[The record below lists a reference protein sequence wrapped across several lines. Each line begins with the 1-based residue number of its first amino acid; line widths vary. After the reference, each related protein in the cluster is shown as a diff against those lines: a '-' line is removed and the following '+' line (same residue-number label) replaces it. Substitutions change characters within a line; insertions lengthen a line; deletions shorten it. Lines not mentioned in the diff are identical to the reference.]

1 MELQQ
6 NIRRA
11 ATRPMAWVAVV
22 SVAVL
27 LALIGWYMRP
37 IGALSHA
44 TGLRTPIVISVESPR
59 IGGPGGQIGDAPQ
72 PGQTSRVGGPGG
84 QLGDAPQTP

>member
-6 NIRRA
+6 NLSRA
-11 ATRPMAWVAVV
+11 ATRPMAWGAAV
-22 SVAVL
+22 SVALL

-44 TGLRTPIVISVESPR
+44 TGLRTPIVASVESPR
-59 IGGPGGQIGDAPQ
+59 VGGPGGQIGDAPL
-72 PGQTSRVGGPGG
+72 PDQTSRVGGPGG
-84 QLGDAPQTP
+84 QIGDAP